1 VTTDYSG
8 NGYEVTVT
16 KAGGSKVEV
25 HLNGSFGLDDHGRLG
40 G

>member
-1 VTTDYSG
+1 MPAGEPLSG
-8 NGYEVTVT
+8 VRGHR
-16 KAGGSKVEV
+16 SKVEV